1 MQKLKFH
8 IPFIKYQWVM
18 IFVSALLTLA
28 GLFVILRYG
37 FNYGIDFEGGA
48 KLTYKFQNSVSE
60 AQVRESLA
68 KMGMGEVDVV
78 RYGEPKDNRMT
89 IKVALPEEH
98 AKLGEQITADLEK
111 AFGAGGAT
119 LESEETVGPKVGKE
133 LRKKA
138 WLAVVFAVIL
148 MLIYIGYRFDFF
160 FAPGAIVALIHDVII
175 TMGFFALLG
184 KEFNTATLAALLTIV
199 GYSINDTII
208 VYDRIR
214 ENHHMITRDSIKDV
228 VNLSINQ
235 TFARTI
241 ITVLTVQFVLIVIFL
256 RGGGTL
262 HDFAFAMIV
271 GFFCGTY
278 SSIFIASP
286 CYIAL
291 YKAWPKIQSL
301 VRKGR

>member
-1 MQKLKFH
+1 MHKLKFH
-8 IPFIKYQWVM
+8 IPFVKYQWVL
-18 IFVSALLTLA
+18 ITVSTILTLA
-28 GLFVILRYG
+28 GLLIILKYG

-48 KLTYKFQNSVSE
+48 KLTYRFQASVSE
-60 AQVRESLA
+60 GDVRGALQRMNMSDA
-68 KMGMGEVDVV
+68 DVV
-78 RYGEPKDNRMT
+78 RYGNPQENRMT

-98 AKLGEQITADLEK
+98 AKLGEQITAGLEET
-111 AFGAGGAT
+111 FGKDKAT

-138 WLAVVFAVIL
+138 WLAVAFAVIL

-160 FAPGAIVALIHDVII
+160 FAPGAVIALIHDVII
-175 TMGFFALLG
+175 TMGAFALLH
-184 KEFNTATLAALLTIV
+184 KEFNTSTLAALLTIV

-214 ENHHMITRDSIKDV
+214 ENGHLINANTIKDV

-241 ITVLTVQFVLIVIFL
+241 ITVLTVLFVLIVIFM

-262 HDFAFAMIV
+262 HDFAFAMII

-286 CYIAL
+286 CYIGL
-291 YKAWPKIQSL
+291 YKTWPRIQAWYK
-301 VRKGR
+301 R

>member
-8 IPFIKYQWVM
+8 IPFIKYQWVL
-18 IFVSALLTLA
+18 IAISTILTLA
-28 GLFVILRYG
+28 GLFVILKYG

-48 KLTYKFQNSVSE
+48 KLTYKFQSAVSE
-60 AQVRESLA
+60 NQVRDALQ
-68 KMGMGEVDVV
+68 KINLGEADVV
-78 RYGEPKDNRMT
+78 RYGQPQDNRMT

-98 AKLGEQITADLEK
+98 AKLGEQITAGLEQ

-138 WLAVVFAVIL
+138 WLAVIFAVIL

-160 FAPGAIVALIHDVII
+160 FAPGAVIALIHDVVI

-214 ENHHMITRDSIKDV
+214 ENHNMITKDSIKDV

-235 TFARTI
+235 VFARTI
-241 ITVLTVQFVLIVIFL
+241 VTVLTVQFVLLVIFF

-262 HDFAFAMIV
+262 HDFAFAMLV

-286 CYIAL
+286 CYIGL
-291 YKAWPKIQSL
+291 YKAWPRIQSL
-301 VRKGR
+301 IKRSR

>member
-1 MQKLKFH
+1 
-8 IPFIKYQWVM
+8 
-18 IFVSALLTLA
+18 
-28 GLFVILRYG
+28 
-37 FNYGIDFEGGA
+37 
-48 KLTYKFQNSVSE
+48 
-60 AQVRESLA
+60 
-68 KMGMGEVDVV
+68 V
-78 RYGEPKDNRMT
+78 RYGDPADNRIT

-98 AKLGEQITADLEK
+98 AKLGEQITAGLEQS
-111 AFGAGGAT
+111 FGKGGAV

-138 WLAVVFAVIL
+138 WLAVIFAVIL

-160 FAPGAIVALIHDVII
+160 FAPGAVVALIHDVVI

-214 ENHHMITRDSIKDV
+214 ENGHLINRENIKEI

-241 ITVLTVQFVLIVIFL
+241 ITVLTVQFVLLVIFF

-286 CYIAL
+286 CYIGL
-291 YKAWPKIQSL
+291 YKVWPKVRQL
-301 VRKGR
+301 VGKR

>member
-1 MQKLKFH
+1 MHKLKFH
-8 IPFIKYQWVM
+8 IPFIKYQWLL
-18 IFVSALLTLA
+18 ITISTILTLA
-28 GLFVILRYG
+28 GLFTIIKYG

-48 KLTYKFQNSVSE
+48 KLTYKFQSAVTESD
-60 AQVRESLA
+60 VRESLA
-68 KMGMGEVDVV
+68 TIGMGEVDVV
-78 RYGEPKDNRMT
+78 RYGQPSDNRMT

-98 AKLGEQITADLEK
+98 AKLGEQITAALEGK
-111 AFGAGGAT
+111 FGAGGAM

-138 WLAVVFAVIL
+138 WLAVIFAVIL
-148 MLIYIGYRFDFF
+148 MLVYIGYRFDFF
-160 FAPGAIVALIHDVII
+160 FAPGAVIALIHDVII
-175 TMGFFALLG
+175 TMGFFALMG

-214 ENHHMITRDSIKDV
+214 ENHAMINRDSIKDV
-228 VNLSINQ
+228 VNFSINQ
-235 TFARTI
+235 VFARTI
-241 ITVLTVQFVLIVIFL
+241 ITVLTVEFVLLVIFF

-262 HDFAFAMIV
+262 HDFAFAMVI

-286 CYIAL
+286 CYVAL
-291 YKAWPKIQSL
+291 YKVWPRIQAWYK
-301 VRKGR
+301 K

>member
-8 IPFIKYQWVM
+8 IPFVKYQW
-18 IFVSALLTLA
+18 ILIAISTILTIA
-28 GLFVILRYG
+28 GLSVILKYG

-48 KLTYKFQNSVSE
+48 KLTYKFATSVNE
-60 AQVRESLA
+60 GEVRSALE
-68 KMGMGEVDVV
+68 KMGMSEVDLV
-78 RYGEPKDNRMT
+78 RYGNPEDNRIT

-98 AKLGEQITADLEK
+98 AKLGEQITAGLEQ
-111 AFGAGGAT
+111 AFGKGAAT
-119 LESEETVGPKVGKE
+119 MESEETVGPKVGKE

-160 FAPGAIVALIHDVII
+160 FAPGAVIALVHDVII
-175 TMGFFALLG
+175 TMGAFAFLG
-184 KEFNTATLAALLTIV
+184 KEFNTSTLAALLTIV

-214 ENHHMITRDSIKDV
+214 ENGHLISSDTIKDI

-241 ITVLTVQFVLIVIFL
+241 ITVLTVQFVLIVIFF

-286 CYIAL
+286 CYIGL
-291 YKAWPKIQSL
+291 YKAWPRLQRYF
-301 VRKGR
+301 RK

>member
-1 MQKLKFH
+1 MHKLKFH

-18 IFVSALLTLA
+18 IVVSALLTLA
-28 GLFVILRYG
+28 GLFVILKHG

-48 KLTYKFQNSVSE
+48 KLTYKFQSAVTE
-60 AQVRESLA
+60 YDVREALA
-68 KMGMGEVDVV
+68 TIGMGEVDVV
-78 RYGEPKDNRMT
+78 RYGEPSDNRMT

-98 AKLGEQITADLEK
+98 AKLGEQITAALETK
-111 AFGAGGAT
+111 FGAGGAT

-138 WLAVVFAVIL
+138 WLAVIFAVIL
-148 MLIYIGYRFDFF
+148 MLVYIGYRFDFF
-160 FAPGAIVALIHDVII
+160 FAPGAVIALVHDVII

-214 ENHHMITRDSIKDV
+214 ENHAMITKDTIKDV

-235 TFARTI
+235 VFARTI
-241 ITVLTVQFVLIVIFL
+241 VTVLTVQFVLLVIFF

-262 HDFAFAMIV
+262 HDFAFAMII
-271 GFFCGTY
+271 GFIAGTY

-286 CYIAL
+286 SYIAL
-291 YKAWPKIQSL
+291 YKAWPRIQAWYK
-301 VRKGR
+301 R

>member
-1 MQKLKFH
+1 MHKLKFH
-8 IPFIKYQWVM
+8 IPFVKYQWLL
-18 IFVSALLTLA
+18 ITISAILTLA
-28 GLFVILRYG
+28 GLFFIFKYG

-48 KLTYKFQNSVSE
+48 KLTYKFQSAVTDND
-60 AQVRESLA
+60 VREALA
-68 KMGMGEVDVV
+68 TIGMGEVDVV
-78 RYGEPKDNRMT
+78 RYGEPADNRMT

-98 AKLGEQITADLEK
+98 AKLGEQITAALEGR
-111 AFGAGGAT
+111 FGPGGAT

-138 WLAVVFAVIL
+138 WLAVIFAVIL
-148 MLIYIGYRFDFF
+148 MLVYIGYRFDFY
-160 FAPGAIVALIHDVII
+160 FAPGAVVALIHDVVI
-175 TMGFFALLG
+175 TMGIFALLG

-214 ENHHMITRDSIKDV
+214 ENHHMITKDSIKDV

-235 TFARTI
+235 VFARTI
-241 ITVLTVQFVLIVIFL
+241 VTVLTVQFVLLVIFF

-262 HDFAFAMIV
+262 HDFAFAMII

-286 CYIAL
+286 CYIGL
-291 YKAWPKIQSL
+291 YKVWPQ
-301 VRKGR
+301 VRSWIKK

>member
-8 IPFIKYQWVM
+8 IPFIKYQWVL
-18 IFVSALLTLA
+18 IGISTLFTLA

-48 KLTYKFQNSVSE
+48 KLTYKFQSAVSE
-60 AQVRESLA
+60 GRVRQALGA
-68 KMGMGEVDVV
+68 MNLGEADVV
-78 RYGEPKDNRMT
+78 RYGRPEDNRMT

-98 AKLGEQITADLEK
+98 AKLGEQITAGLEQ
-111 AFGAGGAT
+111 AFGKGGAV

-138 WLAVVFAVIL
+138 WLAVIFAVVL

-160 FAPGAIVALIHDVII
+160 FAPGAVIALIHDVII

-214 ENHHMITRDSIKDV
+214 ENHHMITANTIRDV

-241 ITVLTVQFVLIVIFL
+241 ITVLTVQFVLLVIFF

-271 GFFCGTY
+271 GFICGTY

-291 YKAWPKIQSL
+291 YKVWPRIRSL
-301 VRKGR
+301 LRKS